1 MCINYGLLRVR
12 IR

>member
-12 IR
+12 I